1 MLRRDLRYGL
11 SHPKAT
17 LHTLA
22 GTRISGNVK
31 IDRLEYLSRECS
43 SVG

>member
-17 LHTLA
+17 LHTLL
-22 GTRISGNVK
+22 GTRISGNVNRK
-31 IDRLEYLSRECS
+31 QSQTR
-43 SVG
+43 V